1 MIIERMKYKM
11 TKKDAK
17 ILEILKDMQT
27 ALFWL
32 NKGGSNID
40 KEVTS
45 IEEKID
51 ELTEIMGQQ

>member
-1 MIIERMKYKM
+1 M